1 MKKKNLNKKEIVKFT
16 QFCNFHRPLSKLKF
30 LKTAVQAFEA
40 RDFLTIL
47 GFFEAYFL
55 EKTFLIKKR
64 ASILLLL
71 VTSEA

>member
-1 MKKKNLNKKEIVKFT
+1 MKEILKFT
-16 QFCNFHRPLSKLKF
+16 QFCNFHRTLRKIKVA
-30 LKTAVQAFEA
+30 KNCTQAFEA

-55 EKTFLIKKR
+55 EKTFLIIKR